1 VKLLS
6 KGLDTFGSA
15 KQLRSRAEAPHG
27 VLGRLRADRPG
38 QFVELDTT
46 RLDVF
51 ALDEATGQ
59 WMNTKLTLRGGI

>member
-1 VKLLS
+1 MKLLS

-38 QFVELDTT
+38 QVGELDTT

-59 WMNTKLTLRGGI
+59 WMNTELTLRGDI

>member
-1 VKLLS
+1 MKLLS

-15 KQLRSRAEAPHG
+15 KQLRSRAEGLHG

-59 WMNTKLTLRGGI
+59 WMNTELTLRGDI

>member
-1 VKLLS
+1 MKLLS

-15 KQLRSRAEAPHG
+15 KQLRSRAAAPHG

-59 WMNTKLTLRGGI
+59 WMNTELTLRGDI

>member
-1 VKLLS
+1 MKLLS

>member
-1 VKLLS
+1 MKLLS
-6 KGLDTFGSA
+6 KGLDTSGSA
-15 KQLRSRAEAPHG
+15 KQLRARAEAPHG

-59 WMNTKLTLRGGI
+59 WMNTELTLRGDI

>member
-15 KQLRSRAEAPHG
+15 KQLRSRAEALHG

-51 ALDEATGQ
+51 ALDEATSQ
-59 WMNTKLTLRGGI
+59 WMNTELTLRGDI

>member
-1 VKLLS
+1 MKLLS

-59 WMNTKLTLRGGI
+59 WMNTEPTLRGDI